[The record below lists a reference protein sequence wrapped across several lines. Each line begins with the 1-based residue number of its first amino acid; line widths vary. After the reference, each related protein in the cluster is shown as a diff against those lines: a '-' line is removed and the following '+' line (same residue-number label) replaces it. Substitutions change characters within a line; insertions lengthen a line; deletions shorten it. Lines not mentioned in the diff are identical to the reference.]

1 MILCLVRTVI
11 IVSVVSVQGSFAL
24 ISLLVMVII
33 VFGVLDVFGMV

>member
-1 MILCLVRTVI
+1 MILCLVQTVI